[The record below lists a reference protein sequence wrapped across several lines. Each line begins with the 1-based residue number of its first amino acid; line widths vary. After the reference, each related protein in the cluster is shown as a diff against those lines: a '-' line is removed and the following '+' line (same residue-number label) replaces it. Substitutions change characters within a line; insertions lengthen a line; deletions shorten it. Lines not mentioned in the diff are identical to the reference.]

1 MSVLF
6 VENVRFGE
14 RQLTVFSVVMSIAGM
29 SIAWAVPTRRLSRE
43 RPFPGQFNAYLVVSV
58 LAQIA
63 IHFSFLYLTH
73 SLVYNSGFKIDKFNF
88 RARFD
93 PTLLNTAMFLL
104 KSEMELVTI
113 CCNYRGNPFMQS
125 FSENKTLLVGV
136 IAAALVIIIL
146 LADVHPKIGELLQL
160 APYPSKRFQ
169 FTLALYCALDAGLCV
184 LFERVILEFFSRK
197 NRRSAVG
204 LVSPEIVESL
214 ESYMSI
220 DDDVLPESAHSFG
233 IMDMLKENVMMQ
245 KTIKDKQTTNAL
257 LERQKQ
263 ELARKAREEAED
275 YISHAHNKN

>member
-1 MSVLF
+1 
-6 VENVRFGE
+6 
-14 RQLTVFSVVMSIAGM
+14 
-29 SIAWAVPTRRLSRE
+29 
-43 RPFPGQFNAYLVVSV
+43 
-58 LAQIA
+58 
-63 IHFSFLYLTH
+63 
-73 SLVYNSGFKIDKFNF
+73 
-88 RARFD
+88 
-93 PTLLNTAMFLL
+93 
-104 KSEMELVTI
+104 
-113 CCNYRGNPFMQS
+113 MQS